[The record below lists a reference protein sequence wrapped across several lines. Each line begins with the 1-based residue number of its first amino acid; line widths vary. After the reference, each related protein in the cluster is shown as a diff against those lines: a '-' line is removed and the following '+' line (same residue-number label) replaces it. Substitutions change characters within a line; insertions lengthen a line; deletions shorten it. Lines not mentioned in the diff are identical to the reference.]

1 MNVESSETIH
11 GHGHAHGHGHGH
23 IWKVI
28 ISMIKPLRIKAMSQ
42 LGPDV

>member
-11 GHGHAHGHGHGH
+11 GHGHGHGHV
-23 IWKVI
+23 WKVI

>member
-11 GHGHAHGHGHGH
+11 GHGHGHSHGHV
-23 IWKVI
+23 WKVI

-42 LGPDV
+42 LGLDV